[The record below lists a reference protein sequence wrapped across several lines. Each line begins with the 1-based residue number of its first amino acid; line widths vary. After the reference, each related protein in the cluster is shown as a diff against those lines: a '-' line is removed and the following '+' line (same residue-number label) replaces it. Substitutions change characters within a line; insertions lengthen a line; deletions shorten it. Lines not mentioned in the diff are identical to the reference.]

1 MIELL
6 AHAKLTW
13 YLEITGRREDGYHE
27 IRSEMST
34 IALHDV
40 LFVDET
46 LDHLEV
52 LSPFATEI
60 ETDERNLIVRALR
73 LVGRR
78 AGVRVE
84 KSIPIGGGLGGGSAD
99 AAAILRWA
107 GGVADDVAVTLGGD
121 VPFCQLGGR
130 ALVEGVGERLSVLPH
145 EERALTLIMPD
156 FAVSTASSYRAYDE
170 MRADGWRP
178 RGPNH
183 LEEPPAGR
191 AEIGRDPGVATRRD
205 RAAGVPRRIGLVDVR
220 RRSLGFVADPLGHD
234 RPRGPSPVVHA
245 HYDASIGVDEGYLPA
260 ARR

>member
-1 MIELL
+1 MIELM

-13 YLEITGRREDGYHE
+13 NLEITGRREDGYHE
-27 IRSEMST
+27 LRSEMTT

-52 LSPFATEI
+52 LSSFATEI
-60 ETDERNLIVRALR
+60 ATDENNLVVRALR

-84 KSIPIGGGLGGGSAD
+84 KSIPVGGGLGGGSAD

-107 GGVADDVAVTLGGD
+107 GGVANDVAVTLGGD

-130 ALVEGVGERLSVLPH
+130 ALVEGVGERLSILPY
-145 EERALTLIMPD
+145 EERELTLIVPN
-156 FAVSTASSYRAYDE
+156 FGVSTAACYRAYDE
-170 MRADGWRP
+170 MRADGWTP

-183 LEEPPAGR
+183 LEEPAGRVEPRLASTLRWLR
-191 AEIGRDPGVATRRD
+191 AEIGPQVQL
-205 RAAGVPRRIGLVDVR
+205 AGSGSSMFVEGHLNASQGRWDMTGPEGPLQLSTLTTTPR
-220 RRSLGFVADPLGHD
+220 
-234 RPRGPSPVVHA
+234 
-245 HYDASIGVDEGYLPA
+245 
-260 ARR
+260 